1 MFKFY
6 SQFDQM
12 DCGPVCI
19 KMIAKHYGKDVSL
32 KYLRD
37 NSFLTK
43 TGVSLA
49 GINHAA
55 KGIAFETAPFK
66 LSIEKLIKNKEQLPC
81 ILHWN
86 QNHFVVLIKI
96 TKSRFSDTLYFH
108 VADPA
113 HGKIKLTHKQFEDAW
128 LEGESMGIALL
139 MQPSDEFDKNSLEEE
154 EEKTNFSDLFNYLL
168 PYKKYLLGFSLSILV
183 ASLITLVFPFL
194 TQTLID
200 EGVENKNLNIVYA
213 IIGAQLFLYIG
224 TMSIDI
230 IRNWIAIF
238 LGTRVNISIVSAFL
252 TKLFRLP
259 IKFFDTKLLGD
270 FQQRIQDQERINE
283 FLTSQSLLTFF
294 SLMTFSIYF
303 IVLLKYN
310 AIILLVYLALTAIS
324 VAWSIMFLKRRK
336 HLDYQLFNA
345 RGETRE
351 STLEIFNGIQELRLN
366 NFGAYKLNYW
376 NTLQLKLFKINLKIL
391 KLNQFQVIGYN
402 FLNEVKNILVTFIA
416 AYQVIAGNLTI
427 GAMLAIAYIIGQMNS
442 PINQLVA
449 FIRSLQDAKLSLNR
463 LNEIQKAKEEDF
475 DLAEEKSTLPISD
488 EKGSGIQ
495 INDLAF
501 QYEGPLSH
509 RVLDDIN
516 ITIKDKEVTAIVGA
530 SGSGKTTLLKLLL
543 KFYPPTEGN
552 IHFNDKNINAINAEN
567 LRQNIGVVMQDGF
580 IFSDTIERNIATSD
594 IDIDPRRLENAIHLA
609 NLDDFVLSLPMQHKT
624 KIGPAGIG
632 LSGGEKQRILIARVI
647 YKNPAYIFLDEATS
661 SLDAENEKIIHDN
674 LQTFF
679 KGKTVVIIAHRLST
693 VKNANTIIV
702 LDKGKVAEKG
712 NHEDLVEKKGKY
724 YNLIKNQLEL
734 GN

>member
-12 DCGPVCI
+12 DCGPVCL
-19 KMIAKHYGKDVSL
+19 KMIAKHYGKNVSL

-55 KGIAFETAPFK
+55 KEIAFDTSPFK
-66 LSIEKLIKNKEQLPC
+66 LSVEKLIKNKDKLPC

-96 TKSRFSDTLYFH
+96 TKSRFSNTLYFH

-113 HGKIKLTHKQFEDAW
+113 HGKIKLTFKQFKDSW
-128 LEGESMGIALL
+128 LKDETLGIALL
-139 MQPSDEFDKNSLEEE
+139 LHPSDEFDKLSFV
-154 EEKTNFSDLFNYLL
+154 EEKETNFSDLYKYLL
-168 PYKKYLLGFSLSILV
+168 PYKRYILGFSLSILV
-183 ASLITLVFPFL
+183 ASLITLIFPFL

-200 EGVENKNLNIVYA
+200 EGVENKNLKIVYA
-213 IIGAQLFLYIG
+213 IIGAQIFLYIG
-224 TMSIDI
+224 TLSIDI

-238 LGTRVNISIVSAFL
+238 LGTRVNISIISAFL

-294 SLMTFSIYF
+294 SLMSFSIF
-303 IVLLKYN
+303 FLVLLKYN
-310 AIILLVYLALTAIS
+310 TIILLVYLTLTAIS
-324 VAWSIMFLKRRK
+324 VAWSVMFLKRRK
-336 HLDYQLFNA
+336 HLDYQQFNA

-351 STLEIFNGIQELRLN
+351 STLEIFNGIHELRLN
-366 NFGAYKLNYW
+366 NFGDYKLNVW

-391 KLNQFQVIGYN
+391 KLDQFQLIGYN

-427 GAMLAIAYIIGQMNS
+427 GAMLAISYIIGQMNS

-475 DLAEEKSTLPISD
+475 DLSLIDSPLPLSD
-488 EKGSGIQ
+488 KKGSGIVLEN
-495 INDLAF
+495 IAF
-501 QYEGPLSH
+501 QYEGPLSP

-516 ITIKDKEVTAIVGA
+516 LTIKDKEVTAVVGA

-543 KFYPPTEGN
+543 KFYPTTEGE
-552 IHFNDKNINAINAEN
+552 IYFNDKNIKEINAEN

-580 IFSDTIERNIATSD
+580 IFSDTIERNIATSHQD
-594 IDIDPRRLENAIHLA
+594 IDEERLVNAIKLA
-609 NLDDFVLSLPMQHKT
+609 NLEDFILSLPLQHKT

-647 YKNPAYIFLDEATS
+647 YKDPSYIFLDEATS

-679 KGKTVVIIAHRLST
+679 IGKTVVIIAHRLST
-693 VKNANTIIV
+693 VKSANTIIV
-702 LDKGKVAEKG
+702 LDKGNVAEKG
-712 NHEDLVEKKGKY
+712 NHQDLVDKKGKY